1 MKREQH
7 GSGKSLRILNLGQLG
22 NWKCAEGCRWRMAL
36 ELNMPGTEPS
46 EPHSWFNSTR
56 QIRGVFKEVKY
67 RAFAGLFAWTAL
79 RETEV

>member
-1 MKREQH
+1 
-7 GSGKSLRILNLGQLG
+7 
-22 NWKCAEGCRWRMAL
+22 MAL